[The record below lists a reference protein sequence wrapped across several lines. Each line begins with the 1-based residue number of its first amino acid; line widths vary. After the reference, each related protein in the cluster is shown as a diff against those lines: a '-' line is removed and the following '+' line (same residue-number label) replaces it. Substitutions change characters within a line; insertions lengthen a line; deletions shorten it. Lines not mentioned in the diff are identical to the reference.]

1 MEYYVCYIIQSLF
14 LAVFGLNYCIYIAVF
29 FFLVILYFI
38 YHNTSLK
45 RQNQRLNALLQ
56 TKNIEL
62 INERSRSDQLL
73 ANVFP
78 KETADELKT
87 RGRAR
92 TRKYNLVTVL
102 FSDIQGFT
110 KIAEQTNPEILIDKL
125 DTFFYQFDTVIEKYN
140 IEKIKT
146 IGDAYMC
153 AGGIPYKNRT
163 NPIEVILAAL
173 EMQQYMRNMQEQNRP
188 FWDLRIGIHTGPVIA
203 GVIGQKKLSY
213 DIWGDTVNVA
223 NRMETSG
230 KPNEINI
237 SEDTYRFVKEYFL
250 CEHRGKIPV
259 KYKGS
264 SNMYFVKGIRP
275 ELSMNLKTLPN
286 KRFITKLQL
295 LRLNDIEEVV
305 LSRMKK
311 EIPGELYFHNLKH
324 TIDVYT
330 QVELIARAEEVSE
343 EDILLL
349 RTAALFQDFGYIYDY
364 DNPQERSKEIA
375 KELLTQYHYDQQQ
388 VEKVMELLDATR
400 LPMNPKNILEAII
413 CDATLCHIGR
423 VDYKILTQNLCKEL
437 KAYKKL
443 KNKKTWYQQQL
454 EFVKTH
460 KFYTD
465 TANIIRDIKK
475 EEQVKVLHECMEEND

>member
-1 MEYYVCYIIQSLF
+1 MYLIFWHLKILLFPLLIAMNHLIYLSISL
-14 LAVFGLNYCIYIAVF
+14 L
-29 FFLVILYFI
+29 LVISYLI
-38 YHNTSLK
+38 YQLSTLK
-45 RQNQRLNALLQ
+45 KQNRRINALLQ

-62 INERSRSDQLL
+62 INEKSRTEQLL

-78 KETADELKT
+78 KETANELNT
-87 RGRAR
+87 SGRAR

-110 KIAEQTNPEILIDKL
+110 RIAEQTNPEILIDKL

-173 EMQQYMRNMQEQNRP
+173 EMQQYMQNMQKQNRQ

-223 NRMETSG
+223 NRMEASG

-237 SEDTYRFVKEYFL
+237 SEDTYSLVKDYFL

-264 SNMYFVKGIRP
+264 NNMYFVKGIRP
-275 ELSMNLKTLPN
+275 ELSINLKTLPN

-311 EIPGELYFHNLKH
+311 EMPDNLFFHDLKH

-330 QVELIARAEEVSE
+330 QVELIARAENVPE
-343 EDILLL
+343 ENILLL
-349 RTAALFQDFGYIYDY
+349 RTAALFHDFGYIYNY
-364 DNPQERSKEIA
+364 NHAQEQSKEIA
-375 KELLTQYHYDQQQ
+375 KELLSQYHYTEQQINDI
-388 VEKVMELLDATR
+388 LDIIDATKM
-400 LPMNPKNILEAII
+400 PVNPKNHLEKII
-413 CDATLCHIGR
+413 CDANLSYFGR
-423 VDYKILTQNLCKEL
+423 VDFAITTENLFKEE
-437 KAYKKL
+437 KAHN
-443 KNKKTWYQQQL
+443 KNKNRKAWYQQQI
-454 EFVKTH
+454 EFIKKH
-460 KFYTD
+460 DYYTN
-465 TANIIRDIKK
+465 TAKIIRDIKK
-475 EEQVKVLHECMEEND
+475 DEQIKILQKSIKNT

>member
-1 MEYYVCYIIQSLF
+1 MYFFLIYMALLF
-14 LAVFGLNYCIYIAVF
+14 PYLFVAQNHIVYLLIFLLAVIV
-29 FFLVILYFI
+29 YFI
-38 YHNTSLK
+38 YKTWMLK
-45 RQNQRLNALLQ
+45 KQTRRMNSLLQ

-62 INERSRSDQLL
+62 INEKSRTEQLL

-78 KETADELKT
+78 KETASELKT
-87 RGRAR
+87 SGRAR
-92 TRKYNLVTVL
+92 SRKYNMATVL

-110 KIAEQTNPEILIDKL
+110 RIAEQTNPEILIDKL

-173 EMQQYMRNMQEQNRP
+173 EMQQYMQNMQKQNRQ

-223 NRMETSG
+223 NRMEAAG

-237 SEDTYRFVKEYFL
+237 SEDTHQLVKDYFL

-264 SNMYFVKGIRP
+264 NNMYFIKGIRP
-275 ELSMNLKTLPN
+275 ELSINLKTLPN
-286 KRFITKLQL
+286 KRFLVKLQL
-295 LRLNDIEEVV
+295 LRLNDIEEVA
-305 LSRMKK
+305 LSRMKN
-311 EIPGELYFHNLKH
+311 EIPENLFFHNLKH

-330 QVELIARAEEVSE
+330 QVELIARAENVSE
-343 EDILLL
+343 EDVLLL
-349 RTAALFQDFGYIYDY
+349 RTAALFHDMGFIYDY
-364 DNPQERSKEIA
+364 DNAQERSKEIA
-375 KELLTQYHYDQQQ
+375 KELLIQYQYSEQQINKIF
-388 VEKVMELLDATR
+388 EIIDATAI
-400 LPMNPKNILEAII
+400 NIKPKNRLEEII
-413 CDATLCHIGR
+413 CDANLSYLGR
-423 VDYKILTQNLCKEL
+423 VDYTITTENLYKEQ
-437 KAYKKL
+437 KAYNKT
-443 KNKKTWYQQQL
+443 KNRKSFYQEQIN
-454 EFVKTH
+454 FFKNH
-460 KFYTD
+460 NYYTN
-465 TANIIRDIKK
+465 TAKIIRDIKK
-475 EEQVKVLHECMEEND
+475 EEQLRNLQKVINEKS